1 MKSPAWYEALPRW
14 ARKILDQVF
23 HALAGAAISGL
34 VGGVASV
41 WLPGGIAGSIGAFVG
56 AAAGGIR
63 ELVQNVGDRNNDTA
77 GNWLDFAVW
86 AGASIAVGMLIGGL
100 A

>member
-1 MKSPAWYEALPRW
+1 MKSPAWYKALPRW
-14 ARKILDQVF
+14 QRKILDQVF
-23 HALAGAAISGL
+23 HAIAGAVIAGV
-34 VGGVASV
+34 VGGVALV

-56 AAAGGIR
+56 AAGGGLR
-63 ELVQNVGDRNNDTA
+63 EFFQNVGDRNNDTA

-86 AGASIAVGMLIGGL
+86 AGASIAVGILIGGL